1 MTRHS
6 NDSFQMH
13 GIVNGSSMA
22 AAVTLRCVGNL
33 THDLGIQTIGP
44 ESGSTYHEK
53 RFIGEKRPE
62 LRTTVM
68 ALKSLFDTISALGTN
83 CFTADGSHP
92 GIRAFL
98 QSHNPCATNA
108 RTTGSNHR
116 RITVAKAQLL
126 VTQFGGS
133 RGQSASA
140 TLRSIGLSTDGI
152 TDPDAI
158 VQNAALPST
167 FVSDEEFVIC
177 APKVAS
183 FSLDADSVISW
194 QVDTGI
200 NINVIVPAGS
210 IYPTTVDITKVA
222 PRWTI
227 THDDPT
233 FLDAAKV
240 PANGIECTLA
250 NTYAFLQKRTAF
262 GGLSVAANTDH
273 IKVAMA
279 GFAYF
284 TNHYDASGS
293 ATGTGEI
300 VIESTEGVGGVPLT
314 VTTGVAIS

>member
-13 GIVNGSSMA
+13 GILNGVAMS
-22 AAVTLRCVGNL
+22 AAVTLRSLGGL
-33 THDLGIQTIGP
+33 THDLGIQTVGP
-44 ESGSTYHEK
+44 DSGAPYNEK
-53 RFIGEKRPE
+53 RFVAEKRPE
-62 LRTTVM
+62 IRTPVV
-68 ALKSLFDTISALGTN
+68 ALKSLFDVISVLGTN
-83 CFTADGSHP
+83 CFTSDGTHP

-98 QSHNPCATNA
+98 QSHNPCGANG
-108 RTTGSNHR
+108 RTSGSNHR
-116 RITVAKAQLL
+116 RITTAKAHVI

-133 RGQSASA
+133 RGQSATASV
-140 TLRSIGLSTDGI
+140 RSIGLSTDGVA
-152 TDPDAI
+152 DPDAI

-167 FVSDEEFVIC
+167 FIADEEFVIT

-183 FSLDADSVISW
+183 FQLDPDAVISW

-210 IYPTTVDITKVA
+210 IYPTVVDITKVPA
-222 PRWTI
+222 RWTI

-240 PANGIECTLA
+240 PPNGIDCTLA
-250 NTYAFLQKRTAF
+250 NTYAFLQKRIGT
-262 GGLSVAANTDH
+262 GLSIAANTDH

-284 TNHYDASGS
+284 TTHYDANGS

-300 VIESTEGVGGVPLT
+300 VIESTEGVGGVPMT
-314 VTTGVAIS
+314 ITTGVAIA